1 MFIRVLPII
10 ALLITFSGV
19 SNAQTNEPIKIG
31 VLDDMSSVY
40 ADLTGESSVIAARM
54 AVEDFGGKVLG
65 RPIEVVVA
73 DHLNKT
79 DNAVS
84 IARRW
89 FDVDNVE
96 MITGLANSAV
106 SLAVRNVT
114 KEKGK
119 IDIVTGAAS
128 SDLTGKACSPTGF
141 HWVYDT
147 YSLAKSTGTAVV
159 KSGGDT
165 WFFITADYTFGT
177 ALQRDTTQFIEENG
191 GKVTGSGPFT
201 DQHFRLLLLL
211 ASGASI
217 QGEGCRPGACRQ

>member
-1 MFIRVLPII
+1 MAAVYKGAPIRSVTAWRSPPDDTEEHAKKELRPMFIRVLPIA
-10 ALLITFSGV
+10 ALLITFGGV

-89 FDVDNVE
+89 FDVENVE

-128 SDLTGKACSPTGF
+128 SDLTGQGLFP
-141 HWVYDT
+141 D
-147 YSLAKSTGTAVV
+147 
-159 KSGGDT
+159 
-165 WFFITADYTFGT
+165 
-177 ALQRDTTQFIEENG
+177 
-191 GKVTGSGPFT
+191 
-201 DQHFRLLLLL
+201 RLPLGLRHLLP
-211 ASGASI
+211 GQI
-217 QGEGCRPGACRQ
+217 NRHCRRELGR